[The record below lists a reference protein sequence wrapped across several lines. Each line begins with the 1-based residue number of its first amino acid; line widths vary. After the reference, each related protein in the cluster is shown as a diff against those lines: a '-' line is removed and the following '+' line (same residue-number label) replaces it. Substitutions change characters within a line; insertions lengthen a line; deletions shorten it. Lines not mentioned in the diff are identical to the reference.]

1 MLPPGLPGFTENI
14 RVRSV
19 VGRFLEHT
27 RILYFRWGEGEAE
40 QHTEAVAALCRGM
53 RV

>member
-1 MLPPGLPGFTENI
+1 MLPPGRAGHSENI

-27 RILYFRWGEGEAE
+27 RIFYFRWGEA
-40 QHTEAVAALCRGM
+40 TTTRRCT
-53 RV
+53 